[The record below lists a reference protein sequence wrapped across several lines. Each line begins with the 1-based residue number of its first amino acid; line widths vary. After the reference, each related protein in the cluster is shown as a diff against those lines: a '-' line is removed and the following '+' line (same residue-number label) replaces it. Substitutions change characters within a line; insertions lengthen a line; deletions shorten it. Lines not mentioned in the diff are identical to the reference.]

1 MAIGKMIT
9 RKPVTVAPDDSLA
22 KAAKLMEQ
30 ENVGAVVVTE
40 RGKPTGIVTDRDLA
54 LATCVRGVSR
64 DDAVVAVMTH
74 PVSTIREDE
83 GVLDATR
90 QMMEQS
96 VRRLPIV
103 DQYEHLVALVSAD
116 DIVPL
121 LSREL
126 HNIVE
131 GIQAEVAQ

>member
-1 MAIGKMIT
+1 MSIGRMIT
-9 RKPVTVAPDDSLA
+9 RKPVTIAPDASLA
-22 KAAKLMEQ
+22 DAAKLMEQ
-30 ENVGAVVVTE
+30 ENIGAIVVTE
-40 RGKPTGIVTDRDLA
+40 KGKPTGIVTDRDLA

-64 DDAVVAVMTH
+64 GDAVVAVMNH

-83 GVLDATR
+83 GVLDATK

-103 DQYEHLVALVSAD
+103 DDHERLVGLVSVD

-126 HNIVE
+126 HHIAE
-131 GIQAEVAQ
+131 GIQAEVAD